1 MRCEM
6 SENFD
11 LQESGAFRGW
21 FGGFYYG
28 PIAPDCGPDE
38 KVMRVDLSHHAQ
50 DAVWRIHK
58 KGTIPSID
66 NRNRHD
72 KDGLE

>member
-1 MRCEM
+1 M

-28 PIAPDCGPDE
+28 PTAPDCGPDE
-38 KVMRVDLSHHAQ
+38 EVVRVDLSRFAQ
-50 DAVWRIHK
+50 DAVWRICK
-58 KGTIPSID
+58 KGTIPSSD
-66 NRNRHD
+66 SRDRHD
-72 KDGLE
+72 KDGVKRIVK